1 MQQQCLSKEHVE
13 SFKQQMVDVI
23 RTYHENPNN
32 INHLSVNEDDDN
44 GLIVRGSSGVVDNV
58 DVTRVGSSTQP
69 IPITLSVV
77 TVHDGAVSHPTDN
90 MSQPQSSVLAPS
102 AETRKPGGSEM
113 LSDAEYYT
121 PVGSPD
127 ESRPASTVVCVDD
140 LIAAASLPAA
150 VGGKVGN

>member
-1 MQQQCLSKEHVE
+1 
-13 SFKQQMVDVI
+13 
-23 RTYHENPNN
+23 
-32 INHLSVNEDDDN
+32 
-44 GLIVRGSSGVVDNV
+44 
-58 DVTRVGSSTQP
+58 
-69 IPITLSVV
+69 
-77 TVHDGAVSHPTDN
+77 
-90 MSQPQSSVLAPS
+90 
-102 AETRKPGGSEM
+102 M